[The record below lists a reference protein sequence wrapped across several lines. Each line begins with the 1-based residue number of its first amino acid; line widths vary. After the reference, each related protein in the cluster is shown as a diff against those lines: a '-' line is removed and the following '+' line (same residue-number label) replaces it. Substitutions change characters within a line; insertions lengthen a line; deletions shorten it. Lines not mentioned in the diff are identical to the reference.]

1 MPGAL
6 TILHI
11 DDDPDTRFLARELLA
26 EAAAARGEKVDIRWL
41 DAPGVE
47 EALAQHQ
54 DLHPDA
60 ILLDNLLGSE
70 EGVSLVPRLR
80 RIWSCPV
87 WILTGLSPEA
97 IEERCRLCGV
107 AGIIPKN
114 AILQDGAHLLAFLL
128 GQCRPPKN

>member
-1 MPGAL
+1 MPAAL

-26 EAAAARGEKVDIRWL
+26 ETAAARGQEVEIRWL

-47 EALAQHQ
+47 EALAQHES
-54 DLHPDA
+54 LRPDA
-60 ILLDNLLGSE
+60 ILLDNLLGLE
-70 EGVSLVPRLR
+70 EGVNLVPRLR

-97 IEERCRLCGV
+97 IEERCRRFGV
-107 AGIIPKN
+107 AGVIPKN
-114 AILQDGAHLLAFLL
+114 AILQDGAHLLAFLQGIEKL
-128 GQCRPPKN
+128 RN